1 MHVSVYQSASALN
14 SLERW
19 QEVIAENI
27 ASASVPGFKK
37 KEFSFAASPASEPLA
52 GRPAGPLAASNLL
65 PVGRESSNFLPGPFH
80 VTGVQTDVGIDGS
93 AFFAVQLPDG
103 ATGYSRDG
111 EFRLDPQGQLL
122 TKNGWPVLGDAGP
135 LQLDPNNHGPL
146 SISATGEVSQ
156 GADRKGRLKLVE
168 FAQPQQLTR
177 RGGDLFLDGG
187 AAGAADATASSVRQ
201 GVLEAANTST
211 TTDMAQLLT
220 AMKLFEAN
228 HKVMQSQD
236 ERMGRSISELVPV

>member
-37 KEFSFAASPASEPLA
+37 KEFSFAASPMQNPQFGVRNLPHSAL
-52 GRPAGPLAASNLL
+52 LL

-103 ATGYSRDG
+103 TTGYSRDG

-146 SISATGEVSQ
+146 SISASGEVSQ